1 MSTIAATRA
10 SSAVQTNIQF
20 LERSVAD
27 FLILVGGALVALQ
40 LRLQLSYGATL
51 GADYDPLP
59 PELAIILL
67 AAALIV
73 HLADRFISG
82 YRPWPQ
88 LKGGRRFGRLIAS
101 LVVATLLLGL
111 LLPAL
116 SKLQL
121 LYGALSTAALG
132 AVILLFPAYL
142 FGTAS
147 PPRLSQL
154 LLQLWAK
161 RDLIG
166 TWLVYNVRSRYS
178 QTILGILWIIL
189 LPLSISLVLAFVFS
203 QLLATQVANV
213 PFVSFFLAA
222 LVPWGLFNYGIILGS
237 RAILNMMGLINQVYF
252 PREILVIVILG
263 EGLVDLFF
271 TFSAMIVINAFN
283 NIWPNPLYI
292 FLPFLL
298 FIQICLTLGLM
309 LFTSCLSVMVR
320 DVPQL
325 VSIIMQILFYLT
337 PIIYPLEA
345 VPARFRFLLLFNPL
359 VPLIQAYRDIIVY
372 NRMPDLL
379 SLMISAVVSI
389 AVLYAGYMFFKANE
403 RQLADLI

>member
-1 MSTIAATRA
+1 MSTLAATRA
-10 SSAVQTNIQF
+10 SSAVQTNIEI
-20 LERSVAD
+20 LERSVTD

-40 LRLQLSYGATL
+40 LRIQLSYGATL
-51 GADYDPLP
+51 GGDYNPLP
-59 PELAIILL
+59 PALAVILL
-67 AAALIV
+67 ASALLV
-73 HLADRFISG
+73 HLTDRLITGNRSSP
-82 YRPWPQ
+82 Y
-88 LKGGRRFGRLIAS
+88 LKSGRRFGRLIAG
-101 LVVATLLLGL
+101 LFVATLLLGL

-116 SKLQL
+116 SRLQL
-121 LYGALSTAALG
+121 LYGVLSTTALG
-132 AVILLFPAYL
+132 TIILLLPAYL
-142 FGTAS
+142 FGAT
-147 PPRLSQL
+147 PQPRLFQL
-154 LLQLWAK
+154 LSQLWAK

-166 TWLVYNVRSRYS
+166 TWLAYNVRSRYS

-237 RAILNMMGLINQVYF
+237 RSILSMMSLINQVYF
-252 PREILVIVILG
+252 PREILVIIILG

-283 NIWPNPLYI
+283 NILPNVLFV
-292 FLPFLL
+292 FLPFILL
-298 FIQICLTLGLM
+298 IQICLTLGLM

-325 VSIIMQILFYLT
+325 VSIVMQLLFYLT

-345 VPARFRFLLLFNPL
+345 VPSRFRILLLFNPL

-372 NRMPDLL
+372 NRMPDFSSLL
-379 SLMISAVVSI
+379 ISAVASI
-389 AVLYAGYMFFKANE
+389 TILYVGYMFFKANE